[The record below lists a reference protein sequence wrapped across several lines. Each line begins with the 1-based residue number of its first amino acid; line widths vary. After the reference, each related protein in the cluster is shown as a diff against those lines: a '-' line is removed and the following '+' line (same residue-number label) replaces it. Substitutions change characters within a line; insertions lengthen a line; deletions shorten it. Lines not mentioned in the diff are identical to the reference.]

1 MSLSTIRKRLGTISD
16 WYLIVNTGGLDMC
29 GICVIIV
36 AAVII
41 ITIDTLTGRAIR
53 KQYEE
58 NERIW
63 QEFLKLEK

>member
-1 MSLSTIRKRLGTISD
+1 
-16 WYLIVNTGGLDMC
+16 MC